1 MPDTILPKLVTGLP
15 AITIELIIR
24 GVFTPKP
31 EVESTVNIFVPEA
44 VAVRV
49 VVNAFSV
56 NDIVK
61 C

>member
-1 MPDTILPKLVTGLP
+1 M
-15 AITIELIIR
+15 R
-24 GVFTPKP
+24 GVFTLNP
-31 EVESTVNIFVPEA
+31 EVESTVKTFVPEA